1 MLALRPVAG
10 VMTLSLALVAF
21 FVAHGLGMLVHQAAR
36 AVELW
41 TGHRPDPV
49 AMRSA
54 ALTELA
60 TRS

>member
-1 MLALRPVAG
+1 YHPLVTPLLEVAEARG
-10 VMTLSLALVAF
+10 ATTLD
-21 FVAHGLGMLVHQAAR
+21 GLGMLVHQAAR

-49 AMRSA
+49 AMRRA